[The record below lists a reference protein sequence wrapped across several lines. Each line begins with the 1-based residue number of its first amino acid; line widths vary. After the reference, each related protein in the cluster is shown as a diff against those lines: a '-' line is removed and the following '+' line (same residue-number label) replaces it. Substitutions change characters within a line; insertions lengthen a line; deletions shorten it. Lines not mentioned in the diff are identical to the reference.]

1 MSVSLFFA
9 CPPTVTEI
17 VPKSSQNWQACALIS
32 SLLPSLP
39 RPLASALSSLT
50 SKDKKLLPPSLPPP
64 LSLCS
69 LALFGTGGLA
79 GMELPVEGG
88 IDETHDVD
96 ETADMEEADDML
108 MESSGTPMDG
118 ENMDL

>member
-1 MSVSLFFA
+1 
-9 CPPTVTEI
+9 
-17 VPKSSQNWQACALIS
+17 
-32 SLLPSLP
+32 
-39 RPLASALSSLT
+39 
-50 SKDKKLLPPSLPPP
+50 
-64 LSLCS
+64 
-69 LALFGTGGLA
+69 
-79 GMELPVEGG
+79 MELPVEGG